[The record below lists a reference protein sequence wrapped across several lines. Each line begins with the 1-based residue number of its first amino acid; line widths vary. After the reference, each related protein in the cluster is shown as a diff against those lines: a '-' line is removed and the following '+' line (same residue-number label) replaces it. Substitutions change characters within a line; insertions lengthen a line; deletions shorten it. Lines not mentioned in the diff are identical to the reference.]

1 MSQSL
6 PVIINATSDF
16 QIGASRGR
24 ASSRKFATGRTQIDS
39 SQPDRYDGQKGE
51 GQKGALVARV
61 KPVTMPRKHAVRIST
76 KSRNSTELLYYQLGI
91 VLKLALWKVP
101 HRYRCYVWTIDG
113 RLGSVDSSPD
123 QIKRESVFP
132 PS

>member
-6 PVIINATSDF
+6 PIIIIATSNF

-24 ASSRKFATGRTQIDS
+24 ASSREFATSRTQIDA
-39 SQPDRYDGQKGE
+39 SQPDRYDGEKGE
-51 GQKGALVARV
+51 GQKGALIARV
-61 KPVTMPRKHAVRIST
+61 NPSRHQGNMLAGFHQ
-76 KSRNSTELLYYQLGI
+76 SRNSTELLYYQLGI
-91 VLKLALWKVP
+91 VLKLALWEVP

>member
-6 PVIINATSDF
+6 PIVINSTSNF

-24 ASSRKFATGRTQIDS
+24 VSSREFATIRTQIDA
-39 SQPDRYDGQKGE
+39 SQPDRYDGEKGE
-51 GQKGALVARV
+51 GQKG
-61 KPVTMPRKHAVRIST
+61 KETCWQDFYQ
-76 KSRNSTELLYYQLGI
+76 SRNSTELLYYQLGI
-91 VLKLALWKVP
+91 VLKLALWEVP